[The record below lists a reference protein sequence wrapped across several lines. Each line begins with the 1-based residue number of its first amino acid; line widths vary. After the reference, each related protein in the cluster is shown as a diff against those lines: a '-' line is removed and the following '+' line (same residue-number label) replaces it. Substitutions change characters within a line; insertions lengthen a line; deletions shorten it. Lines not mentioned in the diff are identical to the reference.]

1 MLYEFIQRS
10 GRHRRVDIVELV
22 EKHSQTQERLKRGII
37 RESVKFNPVEET
49 AMDKPVLETK
59 KKRKQ

>member
-1 MLYEFIQRS
+1 MLYEFIQHS
-10 GRHRRVDIVELV
+10 GRHRRGDIVELD

-37 RESVKFNPVEET
+37 REPVKFNPVEET